1 MNRPLEIRDVENISL
16 EASDDNSDMYPQL
29 VAQFTCQH
37 DTNVANSDCI
47 EFAKFESYM
56 SYYACC
62 SVVWMINVT
71 RAAIE
76 GISVTMTTPNVS
88 GVILQQCSHLH
99 IQSNTYINI
108 HEQFDFDDN
117 VNEQAVGIM
126 AYESSDIEMDSIE
139 VSNFSFGVALYMS
152 RNTSMMNVSA
162 AHNERFGIVLD
173 YSNDTSMMNVYAVHN
188 GDVGIWLD
196 HSTDTG
202 MMNVSAVHNE
212 YDGIWLD
219 NCTDTSM
226 MNVSAAHNGNDGIKL
241 DYSTDTS
248 MMNVSAAHNEE
259 GGICLECSTDTRMMN
274 VSAAHNGWNGI
285 RLYYSTDTSM
295 MNVSAV
301 HNGWEGIVLY
311 NSTDTS
317 MMNVF
322 AAHNV
327 REGIRLDYSTD
338 TSMMNVSAAHNGWEG
353 IVLYDSTDTSMVNV
367 SAAHNVDVGI
377 WLFYPTNTSMM
388 NVSAVHNQNNAIIV
402 IGGIN
407 TSLYYSYTY
416 HNGDGIYIADSRT
429 THILYHYTENTMYII
444 QSTDTYI
451 LNSVLS
457 EHSDI
462 EMRNTANTYITNTT
476 SLITAYNTTNIVL
489 NATLFSNMDAP
500 STASS
505 TSEPT
510 SLPAVISLYSSTL
523 NITDCAF
530 TRNKISSIK
539 TIGSNVTMSG
549 KVLFHNNTASL
560 GTVLIS
566 AKNSLLITTDYSN
579 IDFQN
584 NHAINYGG
592 VFYITTEESYQTS
605 MCIQD
610 IIQFSQRYNYN
621 NRNNFNQEV
630 DGSLIISRTEC
641 FVCVEGSRSH
651 ARLTFI
657 NNTAGKGGDVLY
669 GGLVALGYDGDWNC
683 LHSFKNISDISEQN
697 GLSLISSAPSRVCLC
712 NEAGQPDYL
721 TVADPTTRVMY
732 PGQTITI
739 PTVVVGQDFGT
750 VNGSVFAQ
758 FLHTPDTTD
767 SVDMEPR
774 HSIAVEHSQCSN
786 LEYSI
791 FSQSENSTAVLVL
804 THDNKEISHL
814 MNVEDNQEIT
824 NSWEVI
830 NNELNYKTLA
840 QDILCDFIDFTHWPW
855 QFIIESKQSGNRTI
869 EDFYKFTISLLKR
882 SNLLRYCRSELIQT
896 KFVFPKEIYSYPV
909 YINISFRLCPPGFS
923 LSKDSPFRC
932 DCNQLMKQLPG
943 VKCHIQDQTISRSGL
958 VWIST
963 DGNETV
969 AASNCPYNYCN
980 REEIN
985 VTLEDPDS
993 QCNFN
998 HSGTLCGGCQPGL
1011 SLALGTNQCLHC
1023 PNTHLALL
1031 LPFALTGAV
1040 LVCFIKVID
1049 LTISQG
1055 TLNGLVFYANV
1066 VKANE
1071 YLLYN
1076 EKQTN
1081 PLAVFIAWLN
1091 LDLGIE
1097 TCFFN
1102 GLTTYGKTWLQF
1114 VFPLYIWSIAGL
1126 IIILAKYSDRVA
1138 KVMGN
1143 NSVPVLATLFLL
1155 SYAKLFR
1162 TIISALSFTKL
1173 STTHG
1178 SKAVWSADGNLD
1190 YLGPEHAP
1198 LFVVAVATLLFLW
1211 LPYTL
1216 ILFLGQWLHR
1226 CNCRLITRMMMK
1238 IKPFLDAHYGPL
1250 KGNHRYWF
1258 GALLLVKAVILLI
1271 SALIPSNRT
1280 NITVFSITVCAL
1292 VSTGFAVG
1300 VYKSF
1305 AVATFNAVWFV
1316 NLGLLSASH
1325 MFTTLERGNISLASN
1340 CLFGLAFAQFIGLI
1354 FFKVLVIIKRSER
1367 VMACLRRGQP
1377 EYDDWELYEQAALQ
1391 REMESDSERE
1401 ESEESGSIE
1410 SLPTYGY

>member
-1 MNRPLEIRDVENISL
+1 MDRPLEIRDVENISL

-29 VAQFTCQH
+29 VPQFTCQQE
-37 DTNVANSDCI
+37 ANSDCI
-47 EFAKFESYM
+47 TIISYNN
-56 SYYACC
+56 YYCTCC
-62 SVVWMINVT
+62 SVVWMTNVT
-71 RAAIE
+71 HAAIQ
-76 GISVTMTTPNVS
+76 GISVTMTTPYVS

-99 IQSNTYINI
+99 IQSNTYIGI
-108 HEQFDFDDN
+108 QEQDN
-117 VNEQAVGIM
+117 VIEQSFGIM
-126 AYESSDIEMDSIE
+126 AYKSSDIEMDSLE
-139 VSNFSFGVALYMS
+139 VSNFTVGVMLYKS
-152 RNTSMMNVSA
+152 RS
-162 AHNERFGIVLD
+162 
-173 YSNDTSMMNVYAVHN
+173 
-188 GDVGIWLD
+188 
-196 HSTDTG
+196 
-202 MMNVSAVHNE
+202 
-212 YDGIWLD
+212 
-219 NCTDTSM
+219 TSM
-226 MNVSAAHNGNDGIKL
+226 MNVSAAHNGWGGILL
-241 DYSTDTS
+241 DISTDTS
-248 MMNVSAAHNEE
+248 MMNISAAHNDYDGILLYSSTDTNMMNVSAAHNRMI
-259 GGICLECSTDTRMMN
+259 GIGLDNSTDTNMMN
-274 VSAAHNGWNGI
+274 VSAAHNDYDGILLYSSTDTNMMNVSAAHNRMIGIGLDNSTDTNMMNVSAVHNEGDGI
-285 RLYYSTDTSM
+285 RLHYSTDTSM

-301 HNGWEGIVLY
+301 HNEDNGIWLY
-311 NSTDTS
+311 SST
-317 MMNVF
+317 N
-322 AAHNV
+322 
-327 REGIRLDYSTD
+327 
-338 TSMMNVSAAHNGWEG
+338 TSMMNVSAAHNDYDG
-353 IVLYDSTDTSMVNV
+353 ILLYSSTDTNMMNV
-367 SAAHNVDVGI
+367 SAAHNRMIGI
-377 WLFYPTNTSMM
+377 GLDNCTDTNMM
-388 NVSAVHNQNNAIIV
+388 NVSVHNQNNAITISNC
-402 IGGIN
+402 IN

-416 HNGDGIYIADSRT
+416 HNGDRMYITDCRT
-429 THILYHYTENTMYII
+429 TYILYHNTENTIYVIK
-444 QSTDTYI
+444 STDTHI

-457 EHSDI
+457 EHSMI
-462 EMRNTANTYITNTT
+462 ELKNTANTYITNTT
-476 SLITAYNTTNIVL
+476 SLITAHNTTNIVL
-489 NATLFSNMDAP
+489 NYTRFSNMDAP

-505 TSEPT
+505 ASEPT

-523 NITDCAF
+523 NITDCNF
-530 TRNKISSIK
+530 TRNSISSIK
-539 TIGSNVTMSG
+539 TIGSNITLSG
-549 KVLFHNNTASL
+549 EVLFHNNTAFL

-566 AKNSLLITTDYSN
+566 AKNSRLITTDYSI

-605 MCIQD
+605 MSLQD
-610 IIQFSQRYNYN
+610 IIQSSQHIYDYNIW
-621 NRNNFNQEV
+621 EV
-630 DGSLIISRTEC
+630 DGYLIYSRTEC
-641 FVCVEGSRSH
+641 FVRVEGSRSH
-651 ARLTFI
+651 ARLTF
-657 NNTAGKGGDVLY
+657 NNNKAGKGGDVLY
-669 GGLVALGYDGDWNC
+669 GGLVALGYGGDWNC
-683 LHSFKNISDISEQN
+683 LLSFKNISDMSQQS

-712 NEAGQPDYL
+712 NEAGQPDCL
-721 TVADPTTRVMY
+721 IVADPTIRVMY

-739 PTVVVGQDFGT
+739 PAVVVGQDFGT
-750 VNGSVFAQ
+750 VAGSVFAQ
-758 FLHTPDTTD
+758 FLHTPYTTD

-786 LEYSI
+786 LEYTI
-791 FSQSENSTAVLVL
+791 FSQSEKSAAVLVL
-804 THDNKEISHL
+804 THNNREISHL
-814 MNVEDNQEIT
+814 MNEEDNQKIT

-830 NNELNYKTLA
+830 NKELNYKTLA
-840 QDILCDFIDFTHWPW
+840 QDIICDFIDLTDYESPW
-855 QFIIESKQSGNRTI
+855 QFTIKYNESNQSDNLTI
-869 EDFYKFTISLLKR
+869 KDFYKFTIAVVKGF
-882 SNLLRYCRSELIQT
+882 NHYCQSEFIQT

-909 YINISFRLCPPGFS
+909 YINISFRPCPPGFS
-923 LSKDSPFRC
+923 LSKDPPFGC
-932 DCNQLMKQLPG
+932 DCNRLMKQLPG

-958 VWIST
+958 VWIT
-963 DGNETV
+963 NDGNETV
-969 AASNCPYNYCN
+969 TASNCPYNYCN
-980 REEIN
+980 RDKIN

-1023 PNTHLALL
+1023 PNTHLALF

-1055 TLNGLVFYANV
+1055 KLNGLVFYANV

-1076 EKQTN
+1076 ENQTN

-1102 GLTTYGKTWLQF
+1102 GLTAYGKMWLQF

-1126 IIILAKYSDRVA
+1126 IIILAKYSGRVA

-1162 TIISALSFTKL
+1162 TIITALSFTTL

-1198 LFVVAVATLLFLW
+1198 LFAVAAAILLFLW

-1216 ILFLGQWLHR
+1216 LLFLGQLLHM

-1258 GALLLVKAVILLI
+1258 GGLLLVRAVILLI
-1271 SALIPSNRT
+1271 SALVPANRAI
-1280 NITVFSITVCAL
+1280 ITVFSIAVCAL

-1316 NLGLLSASH
+1316 NLGLLSISH
-1325 MFTTLERGNISLASN
+1325 MFTTLEGGNISLASN
-1340 CLFGLAFAQFIGLI
+1340 CLFGLAFAQFIGLV
-1354 FFKVLVIIKRSER
+1354 FFKVVVTIKRSER

>member
-16 EASDDNSDMYPQL
+16 EASDDNSDMYPHL

-37 DTNVANSDCI
+37 ETNSDCI
-47 EFAKFESYM
+47 TYNNR
-56 SYYACC
+56 YYTCC
-62 SVVWMINVT
+62 SVVWMTNVT
-71 RAAIE
+71 HAAIE
-76 GISVTMTTPNVS
+76 GISVTVTTPHVS

-108 HEQFDFDDN
+108 QKQDN
-117 VNEQAVGIM
+117 WINKSVGIM
-126 AYESSDIEMDSIE
+126 AYESSDIEMDSLE
-139 VSNFSFGVALYMS
+139 ASNFTFGVALSKS

-162 AHNERFGIVLD
+162 AHNG
-173 YSNDTSMMNVYAVHN
+173 
-188 GDVGIWLD
+188 
-196 HSTDTG
+196 
-202 MMNVSAVHNE
+202 

-219 NCTDTSM
+219 SSTHTSMMNVSAAHNGDDGIDLHYSTNTSMMNVSAAHSGQFGIRLYYCNDTSM
-226 MNVSAAHNGNDGIKL
+226 MNVSAAHNGYNGIWFYHSTNTNMMNVSAAHNEGGGIRL
-241 DYSTDTS
+241 HHSTDTS
-248 MMNVSAAHNEE
+248 MMNVSAAHNQK
-259 GGICLECSTDTRMMN
+259 IAIRMF
-274 VSAAHNGWNGI
+274 SC
-285 RLYYSTDTSM
+285 
-295 MNVSAV
+295 
-301 HNGWEGIVLY
+301 
-311 NSTDTS
+311 
-317 MMNVF
+317 
-322 AAHNV
+322 
-327 REGIRLDYSTD
+327 
-338 TSMMNVSAAHNGWEG
+338 
-353 IVLYDSTDTSMVNV
+353 
-367 SAAHNVDVGI
+367 
-377 WLFYPTNTSMM
+377 
-388 NVSAVHNQNNAIIV
+388 
-402 IGGIN
+402 IN

-416 HNGDGIYIADSRT
+416 HNRDGIYITECRT
-429 THILYHYTENTMYII
+429 THILYHNTENTMYII

-476 SLITAYNTTNIVL
+476 SLITAYNTKNIVL
-489 NATLFSNMDAP
+489 NDTLFSNMDAP

-505 TSEPT
+505 ISEPT

-523 NITDCAF
+523 NIADCTF

-549 KVLFHNNTASL
+549 NVLFHNNTASL

-566 AKNSLLITTDYSN
+566 AKNSLLIPTDYSN

-605 MCIQD
+605 MSLQD
-610 IIQFSQRYNYN
+610 IIQFSQRN
-621 NRNNFNQEV
+621 NLDTQEV

-641 FVCVEGSRSH
+641 FVRVEGSRSH

-683 LHSFKNISDISEQN
+683 LHSFKNISDMSQQS

-712 NEAGQPDYL
+712 NEAGQPDCL

-739 PTVVVGQDFGT
+739 PAVVVGQDFGT

-758 FLHTPDTTD
+758 FLHTPYTTD

-814 MNVEDNQEIT
+814 MNEEDNQEIT

-830 NNELNYKTLA
+830 NKEPNYKTLA
-840 QDILCDFIDFTHWPW
+840 QDIICDFIDFHRYSW
-855 QFIIESKQSGNRTI
+855 QFTIKYNESKLSGNRTI
-869 EDFYKFTISLLKR
+869 EDFYKFTTALLKH
-882 SNLLRYCRSELIQT
+882 SNNYCRSELIQT

-909 YINISFRLCPPGFS
+909 YINISFRPCPPGFS
-923 LSKDSPFRC
+923 LSKDPPFRC
-932 DCNQLMKQLPG
+932 DCNQLMKQLQE

-963 DGNETV
+963 DDNETV

-998 HSGTLCGGCQPGL
+998 HSGTLCGGCRPGL

-1102 GLTTYGKTWLQF
+1102 GLTAYGKTWLQF

-1162 TIISALSFTKL
+1162 TIVTALSFTTL

-1178 SKAVWSADGNLD
+1178 SKAVWSADGNID

-1198 LFVVAVATLLFLW
+1198 LFVVAIATLLFLW

-1216 ILFLGQWLHR
+1216 LLFLGQWLHR

-1250 KGNHRYWF
+1250 NGNHRYWF
-1258 GALLLVKAVILLI
+1258 GALLLVRAVILLL
-1271 SALIPSNRT
+1271 SALIPANRT
-1280 NITVFSITVCAL
+1280 NITVYSITVCAL
-1292 VSTGFAVG
+1292 VLMTGFAIG

-1354 FFKVLVIIKRSER
+1354 FFKVVVIIKRSER

-1377 EYDDWELYEQAALQ
+1377 ENDDWELYEQAALQ

>member
-1 MNRPLEIRDVENISL
+1 MNRPLEIIDVENISL
-16 EASDDNSDMYPQL
+16 EASDDNSDMSPQL

-37 DTNVANSDCI
+37 ETVWPCIAIVSDSFI
-47 EFAKFESYM
+47 FGF
-56 SYYACC
+56 ACC
-62 SVVWMINVT
+62 SVVQMINVT
-71 RAAIE
+71 HAAIE
-76 GISVTMTTPNVS
+76 GISVTVTTPHVS

-99 IQSNTYINI
+99 IQSNSYIGI
-108 HEQFDFDDN
+108 QKQFH
-117 VNEQAVGIM
+117 AIGLSVGII
-126 AYESSDIEMDSIE
+126 AHESSDIEMDSLE
-139 VSNFSFGVALYMS
+139 VSNFTSGVALSMS
-152 RNTSMMNVSA
+152 RS
-162 AHNERFGIVLD
+162 
-173 YSNDTSMMNVYAVHN
+173 
-188 GDVGIWLD
+188 
-196 HSTDTG
+196 
-202 MMNVSAVHNE
+202 
-212 YDGIWLD
+212 
-219 NCTDTSM
+219 TSM
-226 MNVSAAHNGNDGIKL
+226 MNVSAAHNGW
-241 DYSTDTS
+241 
-248 MMNVSAAHNEE
+248 
-259 GGICLECSTDTRMMN
+259 GGIML
-274 VSAAHNGWNGI
+274 HH
-285 RLYYSTDTSM
+285 STDTSM

-301 HNGWEGIVLY
+301 HNGDYGILL
-311 NSTDTS
+311 
-317 MMNVF
+317 
-322 AAHNV
+322 
-327 REGIRLDYSTD
+327 IRATN
-338 TSMMNVSAAHNGWEG
+338 TSMMNVSAAHN
-353 IVLYDSTDTSMVNV
+353 
-367 SAAHNVDVGI
+367 
-377 WLFYPTNTSMM
+377 
-388 NVSAVHNQNNAIIV
+388 QNNAIKTIEC
-402 IGGIN
+402 IN

-416 HNGDGIYIADSRT
+416 NNRDGIYIDNSRT
-429 THILYHYTENTMYII
+429 THILYLNTENTMYIRT
-444 QSTDTYI
+444 STDTHI

-457 EHSDI
+457 EHSEI
-462 EMRNTANTYITNTT
+462 ELKNTANTYITNTT

-489 NATLFSNMDAP
+489 TYTRFSNMDAP

-505 TSEPT
+505 TSAPT

-549 KVLFHNNTASL
+549 EVLFHNNTAFL

-566 AKNSLLITTDYSN
+566 TKNSLLITTDYSN

-592 VFYITTEESYQTS
+592 VFYITTEESYQAS
-605 MCIQD
+605 MSLQD
-610 IIQFSQRYNYN
+610 IIQSSQNFYIGSYNYGSW
-621 NRNNFNQEV
+621 EV
-630 DGSLIISRTEC
+630 DGSLITSRTEC
-641 FVCVEGSRSH
+641 FVRVEGSRSH
-651 ARLTFI
+651 ARLTFV

-683 LHSFKNISDISEQN
+683 LLSFKNISDMSQQS

-712 NEAGQPDYL
+712 NEAGQPDCL
-721 TVADPTTRVMY
+721 TVSDPTTRVMY

-739 PTVVVGQDFGT
+739 PAVVVGQDFGT
-750 VNGSVFAQ
+750 VAGSVFAQ
-758 FLHTPDTTD
+758 FLHTPYTTAHIVQKQD
-767 SVDMEPR
+767 S
-774 HSIAVEHSQCSN
+774 ITVERSQCSD
-786 LEYSI
+786 LEYTI
-791 FSQSENSTAVLVL
+791 FSQSEAPSAVLVL
-804 THDNKEISHL
+804 THDNKEISRL
-814 MNVEDNQEIT
+814 MNEEDNQKIT
-824 NSWEVI
+824 NSWVI
-830 NNELNYKTLA
+830 LNKELNYKTLA
-840 QDILCDFIDFTHWPW
+840 QDIICDFIDFNRWELT
-855 QFIIESKQSGNRTI
+855 IKYNESNQSGNRTI
-869 EDFYKFTISLLKR
+869 EDFYKFTIASLKHLYGD
-882 SNLLRYCRSELIQT
+882 YCRIEFIQT

-909 YINISFRLCPPGFS
+909 YVNISFRPCPPGFS
-923 LSKDSPFRC
+923 LSKDPPFGC
-932 DCNQLMKQLPG
+932 DCNRLMKQLPG

-958 VWIST
+958 VWIT
-963 DGNETV
+963 NDGNETV
-969 AASNCPYNYCN
+969 TASNCPYNYCN
-980 REEIN
+980 RDKIN

-993 QCNFN
+993 QCNFK
-998 HSGTLCGGCQPGL
+998 HSGTLCGRCQPGL
-1011 SLALGTNQCLHC
+1011 SLTLGTNQCLDC

-1049 LTISQG
+1049 VTISQG

-1102 GLTTYGKTWLQF
+1102 GLTAYGKTWLQF
-1114 VFPLYIWSIAGL
+1114 VFPFYIWSIAGL

-1162 TIISALSFTKL
+1162 TIITALSFTML

-1216 ILFLGQWLHR
+1216 LLFLGQWLHM

-1250 KGNHRYWF
+1250 KGNFRFWF
-1258 GALLLVKAVILLI
+1258 GALLLVRAVILLI
-1271 SALIPSNRT
+1271 SALVPVNH
-1280 NITVFSITVCAL
+1280 TVIYSINLYTSVLMTCLAI
-1292 VSTGFAVG
+1292 G
-1300 VYKSF
+1300 VYNSF
-1305 AVATFNAVWFV
+1305 AVATFNAVWFA
-1316 NLGLLSASH
+1316 NLGFLSASH
-1325 MFTTLERGNISLASN
+1325 VVISFEGVNNSLASN
-1340 CLFGLAFAQFIGLI
+1340 CLIGLAFAQFIGLI

-1367 VMACLRRGQP
+1367 VMACLHKGQP